1 MATVKLVSAT
11 VVGEQVT
18 VTGTVDGAEV
28 TVTVW
33 KSHLVTLTTKAAKVA
48 YVAAQMKA
56 QAPAAP
62 TAMDLAA
69 TVTI

>member
-1 MATVKLVSAT
+1 M
-11 VVGEQVT
+11 
-18 VTGTVDGAEV
+18 TGTVDGAEV

-62 TAMDLAA
+62 TTMDLAA